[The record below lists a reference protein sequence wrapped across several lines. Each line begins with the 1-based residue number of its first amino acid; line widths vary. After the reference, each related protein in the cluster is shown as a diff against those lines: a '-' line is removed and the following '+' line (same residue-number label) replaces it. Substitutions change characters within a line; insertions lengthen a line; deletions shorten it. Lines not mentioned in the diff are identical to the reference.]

1 MTPKALLS
9 VGHPLQEFLVIIKA
23 LDVTKLLWEK
33 EVIFFPPE
41 VRRTLKIVGSS
52 EIRLR
57 REPSYYKAKLKTL

>member
-33 EVIFFPPE
+33 EVMWGFFSPQS
-41 VRRTLKIVGSS
+41 KKDS
-52 EIRLR
+52 
-57 REPSYYKAKLKTL
+57 

>member
-33 EVIFFPPE
+33 EVIFFCFKFQSGKKMQ
-41 VRRTLKIVGSS
+41 VLHMG
-52 EIRLR
+52 
-57 REPSYYKAKLKTL
+57 